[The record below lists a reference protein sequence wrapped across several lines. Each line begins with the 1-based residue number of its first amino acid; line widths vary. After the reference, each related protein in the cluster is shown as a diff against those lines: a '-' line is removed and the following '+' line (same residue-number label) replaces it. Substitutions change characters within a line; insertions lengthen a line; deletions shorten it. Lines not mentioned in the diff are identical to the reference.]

1 MTFLQSSPI
10 DLPHSENPYQKEIKI
25 TPQDD
30 RNLFT
35 DMGFIQFWIVSAVF
49 WMTFPASIVL
59 CYLTMGSIRT
69 KQFVKAL
76 INDLLQTIL
85 VILVVVCVLI
95 YVVYN
100 YVSGLF

>member
-1 MTFLQSSPI
+1 MK
-10 DLPHSENPYQKEIKI
+10 KETKI

-30 RNLFT
+30 RNPFT

-49 WMTFPASIVL
+49 WMTFPASIIL
-59 CYLTMGSIRT
+59 CYLTMGPIKT

-76 INDLLQTIL
+76 ITDFLQTVL

-95 YVVYN
+95 FIVFN